1 MLLVEVVVRVK
12 EPPKVMLTLT
22 TAVLIQ
28 KPPELVPK
36 TVYVVLAV
44 GELTTTRGT
53 LEEAT
58 EIVPAVEE
66 TIV

>member
-22 TAVLIQ
+22 TAALIQ
-28 KPPELVPK
+28 KLPELVPK
-36 TVYVVLAV
+36 TVYVVFAV
-44 GELTTTRGT
+44 GESTTKRGT